1 MKKMNVGSTE
11 RYMRLGL
18 GVAAVA
24 AMPFIRSRI
33 GRILLG
39 SVATSGFTT
48 GITRYCP
55 INEALGRGFG
65 VDGAAVRQLRDKF
78 MPTGASASGSSQESM
93 IH

>member
-1 MKKMNVGSTE
+1 MKKMNVGNNE

-18 GVAAVA
+18 GVAALA
-24 AMPFIRSRI
+24 AMPFIKSSI

-39 SVATSGFTT
+39 TVATSGFAT

-55 INEALGRGFG
+55 INQALGRGFG

-78 MPTGASASGSSQESM
+78 MPTGAGEGTGTQASM